1 VLLVVPPSE
10 SKQAPPAAGE
20 ALDLE
25 ALSFPELTPTRA
37 AILGALIE
45 TSSRPD
51 AFRRLQVGHSL
62 AEEVARNTVL
72 PELPTLPASEL
83 YTGPLHEGLDA
94 ATLSPRARA
103 RAANEMVITSALWGA
118 LRPDDRIPPYRL
130 HLCAHLVDMERLE
143 PTWRAVLPATLAEAA
158 GGEALIVD
166 LRSPTFQAAGMPRD
180 AADRTVVVRVE
191 QRTAGRRIGD
201 VIAKRMRGH
210 AARELLESG
219 VDPAGPGELEA
230 VLGERW
236 PVTVAPPGRAGTPW
250 TLTLYVPN

>member
-1 VLLVVPPSE
+1 VLLILPPSE
-10 SKQAPPAAGE
+10 TKQPPPASGAL
-20 ALDLE
+20 LDL
-25 ALSFPELTPTRA
+25 AGLSFPELTPTRA
-37 AILGALIE
+37 VILDALVE

-51 AFRRLQVGHSL
+51 AFRRLQLGPSM

-72 PELPTLPASEL
+72 PELPTLPAAEL

-103 RAANEMVITSALWGA
+103 RAANEVVITSALWGA

-130 HLCAHLVDMERLE
+130 HICAHLVDMERLE
-143 PTWRAVLPATLAEAA
+143 PTWRAVLPATLADAA
-158 GGEALIVD
+158 GGDALIVD
-166 LRSPTFQAAGMPRD
+166 ARSPTVQAAGMPRD
-180 AADRTVVVRVE
+180 AADRTVVLRVE

-201 VIAKRMRGH
+201 VIAKRMRGQ

-219 VDPAGPGELEA
+219 ADPAAPGELEA

-236 PVTVAPPGRAGTPW
+236 PVMVAPPARAGTPW
-250 TLTLYVPN
+250 TLTLFVAD